1 MTLAKRQ
8 GAANEA
14 DWRNAKKLCR
24 LSSRQMEMARA
35 LGMNPRKLPGLRPSP
50 QQQWKLPVGAFIEE
64 CYRKRFG
71 GAPDSDET
79 RRPHGESRFHAD
91 DASELA
97 GEPMRQVED
106 MVCYFVNLSDD
117 LERWLVHG
125 TIPPQVLTQ
134 VREEL
139 RGIAN
144 ALEAGKSI
152 PQMPEIPPPPAPGP
166 ARSARRGKADHT
178 FDDDEIPF

>member
-1 MTLAKRQ
+1 
-8 GAANEA
+8 
-14 DWRNAKKLCR
+14 
-24 LSSRQMEMARA
+24 
-35 LGMNPRKLPGLRPSP
+35 
-50 QQQWKLPVGAFIEE
+50 
-64 CYRKRFG
+64 
-71 GAPDSDET
+71 
-79 RRPHGESRFHAD
+79 
-91 DASELA
+91 
-97 GEPMRQVED
+97 
-106 MVCYFVNLSDD
+106 
-117 LERWLVHG
+117 VHG

>member
-1 MTLAKRQ
+1 LEEREEALPAQ
-8 GAANEA
+8 QSPDGDGARSGYEP
-14 DWRNAKKLCR
+14 
-24 LSSRQMEMARA
+24 E
-35 LGMNPRKLPGLRPSP
+35 KLPGLRPSP

-106 MVCYFVNLSDD
+106 MVCYFVNLS
-117 LERWLVHG
+117 
-125 TIPPQVLTQ
+125 TIW
-134 VREEL
+134 
-139 RGIAN
+139 RG
-144 ALEAGKSI
+144 GSCT
-152 PQMPEIPPPPAPGP
+152 
-166 ARSARRGKADHT
+166 ARSHRKC
-178 FDDDEIPF
+178 